1 MPNYFRGCGAYFGDY
16 SDKQRRDE
24 FGVEANR
31 EDDKEGELDCDE
43 PSVLEGL
50 ADHQQQRR
58 EHERDF
64 IDRERDHQDRDP
76 FGVGVRRGRQ
86 HHHRQKHGLARRLK
100 SHAPGQE
107 TLRHLRLL
115 QHPHVHRHHRLA
127 RGGGHGL
134 RQHHRPSRPLSRRP
148 VLRLC

>member
-64 IDRERDHQDRDP
+64 IDRERDHKIGILLALG
-76 FGVGVRRGRQ
+76 FGEAGSTIIAKNMAQQGDLNPMLQGKKLFAIFGFCNIRMF
-86 HHHRQKHGLARRLK
+86 
-100 SHAPGQE
+100 
-107 TLRHLRLL
+107 TDITDLL
-115 QHPHVHRHHRLA
+115 EEEVMVFVNTIAQVVHSLVD
-127 RGGGHGL
+127 
-134 RQHHRPSRPLSRRP
+134 QY
-148 VLRLC
+148 